1 MGPLLNVFVA
11 GCMCVVF
18 PVVDEANDVTALGI
32 REREPRHDPPHLA
45 WIVFGDGGLEP
56 LAKRFGLS

>member
-1 MGPLLNVFVA
+1 MLNVFV
-11 GCMCVVF
+11 GRRVCVVF

-32 REREPRHDPPHLA
+32 REREPLHDPSRFC

>member
-1 MGPLLNVFVA
+1 
-11 GCMCVVF
+11 MCVVF

>member
-1 MGPLLNVFVA
+1 
-11 GCMCVVF
+11 MCVVF

-32 REREPRHDPPHLA
+32 REREPLHDPSHFC